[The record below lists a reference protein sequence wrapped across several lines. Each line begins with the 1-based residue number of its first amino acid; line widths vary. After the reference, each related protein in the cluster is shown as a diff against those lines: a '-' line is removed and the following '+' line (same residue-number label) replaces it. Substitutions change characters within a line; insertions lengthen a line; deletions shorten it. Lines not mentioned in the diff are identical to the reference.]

1 MTAATSAT
9 TTAKG
14 STGTSTGSKVLALAL
29 SETRLMM
36 RNRTVAVSALF
47 IPLLMGAFFAYSFA
61 GNGGEGPPSFVFAL
75 VAASQLAVVV
85 GMTVYV
91 TTTLTVVARRHTR
104 VLKRLRTSGISDAG
118 LLVAVSAPTVA
129 VGLLQLAL
137 FVPFNAYMG
146 MPVPAD
152 PLALALA
159 TLGGLALAVAAAL
172 ATTVVTT
179 TPERAQITTLPLVF
193 LILGAATA
201 VAVIPGEGWWG
212 LLGLVPGAAIGELA
226 GYGLAG
232 GAWGPGLAGLP
243 AVLPAL
249 VALVAWPVVFGALA
263 RRSFRWEPRT

>member
-1 MTAATSAT
+1 
-9 TTAKG
+9 
-14 STGTSTGSKVLALAL
+14 
-29 SETRLMM
+29 
-36 RNRTVAVSALF
+36 
-47 IPLLMGAFFAYSFA
+47 
-61 GNGGEGPPSFVFAL
+61 

-118 LLVAVSAPTVA
+118 LLVAIIAPTVA
-129 VGLLQLAL
+129 VGLLQLVL

-146 MPVPAD
+146 MPVPVD
-152 PLALALA
+152 PLAIALA
-159 TLGGLALAVAAAL
+159 ALGGLALAVTAAL
-172 ATTVVTT
+172 ATTIVTA

-193 LILGAATA
+193 LILGASIA
-201 VAVIPGEGWWG
+201 VAVIPGDGWWG
-212 LLGLVPGAAIGELA
+212 LLALVPGAAIGELA

-249 VALVAWPVVFGALA
+249 VALVVWPVVFGVLA
-263 RRSFRWEPRT
+263 KRSFRWDPRT

>member
-1 MTAATSAT
+1 M
-9 TTAKG
+9 TTATG
-14 STGTSTGSKVLALAL
+14 TATAPTAGTSTGSKVLALAL
-29 SETRLMM
+29 SETRLML
-36 RNRTVAVSALF
+36 RNRTVAVSAVF
-47 IPLLMGAFFAYSFA
+47 IPLVMGAFFAYSFT
-61 GNGGEGPPSFVFAL
+61 GNGGEDPSPFVFAL

-118 LLVAVSAPTVA
+118 LLAAIIAPTVA
-129 VGLLQLAL
+129 VGLLQLVL

-159 TLGGLALAVAAAL
+159 ALGGLALAVAAAL
-172 ATTVVTT
+172 ATTVVTA

-193 LILGAATA
+193 LILGAAIA
-201 VAVIPGEGWWG
+201 VAVIPADGWWG
-212 LLGLVPGAAIGELA
+212 LLALVPGAAIGELA

-249 VALVAWPVVFGALA
+249 VALVVWPVVFGLLA
-263 RRSFRWEPRT
+263 RRSFRWDPRT